1 MEKRKNQG
9 YEIIDSKTIEEI
21 LKKHELWLDNE
32 LSGERASFQGVNLQ
46 GADFRYADLRYADLQ
61 GANLQGANLQGANLR
76 GANLE
81 DINLRES
88 DLRGAKLRD
97 AFLGRANL
105 QGANLQGIN
114 LQDAFLRKAELQ
126 DASLQGA
133 NLQGADLEDINFRE
147 ADLRGANLRYAN
159 LEDANFQ
166 DADLQDAFLQDA
178 FLIRANFQ
186 GANLKDA
193 DLQGANLKD
202 ADLQGAKL
210 ENENESQ
217 YMKNLTELTIVQ
229 TYEFKGNNFGDT
241 FEKIVDIGYDEKN
254 AQDKALDALR
264 YACCKDFTNPV
275 YCSKGTVAEYFKTEG
290 VKLENGYDEEELA
303 EFLKC
308 DYIVILEYKGNE
320 YALRDDFINYTD
332 GGKFISDEVRQFDRW
347 DDVKPHMDADK
358 IPKSE
363 QKESSQPYISL
374 KSLKQLAD
382 NQKATQNDIKSQHRS
397 DEMTL

>member
-9 YEIIDSKTIEEI
+9 YEIIDSKIIGESEI
-21 LKKHELWLDNE
+21 VLGAQENGNE
-32 LSGERASFQGVNLQ
+32 FVTWQVTVGKPDDYYWGHYFT
-46 GADFRYADLRYADLQ
+46 D
-61 GANLQGANLQGANLR
+61 
-76 GANLE
+76 
-81 DINLRES
+81 
-88 DLRGAKLRD
+88 
-97 AFLGRANL
+97 
-105 QGANLQGIN
+105 
-114 LQDAFLRKAELQ
+114 KAT
-126 DASLQGA
+126 ATK
-133 NLQGADLEDINFRE
+133 NFHDRISE
-147 ADLRGANLRYAN
+147 
-159 LEDANFQ
+159 
-166 DADLQDAFLQDA
+166 
-178 FLIRANFQ
+178 
-186 GANLKDA
+186 
-193 DLQGANLKD
+193 
-202 ADLQGAKL
+202 KL
-210 ENENESQ
+210 EFYIDNGLSIDPKDYDLHSHQQSQKESQ

-229 TYEFKGNNFGDT
+229 TYEFKGNNFGDI
-241 FEKIVDIGYDEKN
+241 FEKIVDIGYDEEN

-320 YALRDDFINYTD
+320 YALRDDFISYTD

-363 QKESSQPYISL
+363 QKESSQSYISL

-397 DEMTL
+397 DELRL

>member
-178 FLIRANFQ
+178 FLIRANF
-186 GANLKDA
+186 
-193 DLQGANLKD
+193 QGANLKD